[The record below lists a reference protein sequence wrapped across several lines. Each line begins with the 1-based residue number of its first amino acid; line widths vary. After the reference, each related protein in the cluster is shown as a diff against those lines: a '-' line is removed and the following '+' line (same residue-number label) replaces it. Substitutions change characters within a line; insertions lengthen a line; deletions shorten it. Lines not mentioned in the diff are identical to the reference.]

1 MNRRGSGKGS
11 VGHGASKLAAAAVAT
26 LALAICSSCGPDHQA
41 ISDRSRTI
49 RLVPDSTEA
58 RRLIADAERLNRDKN
73 NDVESPEQDAF
84 VDAMTSRQTIE
95 VPPGSY
101 ARILEWST
109 AVCAKVRYNPVY
121 IEVLVT
127 TGSAKGETGW
137 GCMLDIT
144 LTNPLP

>member
-1 MNRRGSGKGS
+1 MTDRHGSGRVS
-11 VGHGASKLAAAAVAT
+11 VATAILTLAAVTGT
-26 LALAICSSCGPDHQA
+26 LVLLSCDADHQA
-41 ISDRSRTI
+41 ITDKSRTT
-49 RLVPDSTEA
+49 RLVPDSPEV
-58 RRLIADAERLNRDKN
+58 RSLIADAQRLNRDKK

-101 ARILEWST
+101 LRILQWST
-109 AVCAKVRYNPVY
+109 AVCAKVRYNSVF
-121 IEVLVT
+121 IKVQVT
-127 TGSAKGETGW
+127 TGDAKGEIGW